1 MKRIEI
7 IVLFVINVLNVIE
20 DLSFYIFIYI
30 NYFKEKKMFFLKW
43 EVKKKLLSHR
53 TKVGKV
59 RVHRKLG

>member
-30 NYFKEKKMFFLKW
+30 FE
-43 EVKKKLLSHR
+43 LL
-53 TKVGKV
+53 
-59 RVHRKLG
+59 